1 MGQVIKAYSCWWR
14 LPALVAFICYIHT
27 CFFPFKNFDS
37 LMFIQLFKK
46 AQISIWVCRKSVCM
60 VYSIINHEVLFQC
73 FLLFRFFWQVKQL
86 AAIREAT
93 EARVVLVLF
102 FLFIKNIVCDLVEK
116 KVYGLKYDCMI
127 HLSWKP
133 KFCDQHHHK
142 YIKSRFYLPVVDSY
156 LLHLASPILI
166 WNLPFKSK
174 NKKTIHVH
182 VHPSKKPQ
190 G

>member
-1 MGQVIKAYSCWWR
+1 MGTPLGRVQNELLLFIALFRGQVINAYSCWWR

-27 CFFPFKNFDS
+27 CFLPFKNFDS

-73 FLLFRFFWQVKQL
+73 FLLFRFFWQAKQL

-116 KVYGLKYDCMI
+116 
-127 HLSWKP
+127 
-133 KFCDQHHHK
+133 
-142 YIKSRFYLPVVDSY
+142 RFMV
-156 LLHLASPILI
+156 
-166 WNLPFKSK
+166 WN
-174 NKKTIHVH
+174 TIVWFICL
-182 VHPSKKPQ
+182 
-190 G
+190 

>member
-1 MGQVIKAYSCWWR
+1 MSTPPGRVQNELLLFIALFMGQVINAYSCWWR

-93 EARVVLVLF
+93 EASVVLVLF
-102 FLFIKNIVCDLVEK
+102 FLFIKNIVCDLVK
-116 KVYGLKYDCMI
+116 KGLWFEIRLYDSFTFKTQV
-127 HLSWKP
+127 LWS
-133 KFCDQHHHK
+133 
-142 YIKSRFYLPVVDSY
+142 
-156 LLHLASPILI
+156 AS
-166 WNLPFKSK
+166 S
-174 NKKTIHVH
+174 
-182 VHPSKKPQ
+182 
-190 G
+190 